1 MDFTTPVQLPT
12 SHPTLGVHSQVMLLG
27 SCFSDH
33 MGERLT
39 EQMPDGQVKVN
50 PCGVLYNPQ
59 SIHDALHDALT
70 LPSEWQDSA
79 RLFQSADGL
88 WRHWGYSTK
97 FTSESLKDL
106 TVWLTAIRQD
116 MHERLLRLDLLAL
129 TFSTDTAYRLRQGRA
144 QGTVVANCHKQPS
157 TWFEETTLD
166 THTLLEE
173 WKNLLTQFF
182 AARPQ
187 LQVVLTLSP
196 YRYAKCGMH
205 RNALIKARL
214 LLLMDGLC
222 QAFPDRVHYFPA
234 YEIIT
239 DELRDYRFY
248 ATDMLHPS
256 EQAVDYVWG
265 RFREWSFNLQLDE
278 YGTRKAAMER
288 MLRHRP
294 MTPSTSAR
302 EQWERK
308 KSEKYEEFRKWEK
321 EWLST
326 HCPPK

>member
-12 SHPTLGVHSQVMLLG
+12 SHPTIGLHTQVMLLG
-27 SCFSDH
+27 SCFADH

-39 EQMPDGQVKVN
+39 DQMPDGQVMVN
-50 PCGVLYNPQ
+50 PNGVLYNPQ
-59 SIHDALHDALT
+59 SIHDTLQDVLT
-70 LPSEWQDSA
+70 LPSGWQDSA

-106 TVWLTAIRQD
+106 TTWLTAIRQD
-116 MHERLLRLDLLAL
+116 MHDRLQRLDLLAL
-129 TFSTDTAYRLRQGRA
+129 TFSTDSAYSLKQGQA
-144 QGTVVANCHKQPS
+144 QGMVVANCHKQPS
-157 TWFEETTLD
+157 AWFEEITLD
-166 THTLLEE
+166 GGALLEE
-173 WKNLLTQFF
+173 WTDLLDRLFSL
-182 AARPQ
+182 RPT

-248 ATDMLHPS
+248 DTDMLHPS

-265 RFREWSFNLQLDE
+265 RFREWCFDLKMDE
-278 YGTRKAAMER
+278 YGTRKAAIER

-294 MTPSTSAR
+294 MTLSTSAR

-308 KSEKYEEFRKWEK
+308 KSEKYEAFK
-321 EWLST
+321 EWERRLLAQ
-326 HCPPK
+326 P